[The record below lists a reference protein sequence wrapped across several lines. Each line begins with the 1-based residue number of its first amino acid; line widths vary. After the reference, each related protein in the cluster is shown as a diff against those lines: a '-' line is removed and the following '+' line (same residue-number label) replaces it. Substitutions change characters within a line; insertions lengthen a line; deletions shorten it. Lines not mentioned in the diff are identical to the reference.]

1 MEMTARPRS
10 EAPGT
15 ARTLDVLE
23 FLSRAGEAGSTTS
36 DVARALEL
44 PHNTTARVLDVL
56 AERGWVH
63 VDDARRHRLSSRLL
77 ELARPRVGDR
87 SLAGAALEPLCRLRD
102 ATGETAQLTLRSQN
116 KAVIL
121 EQAASRQPVKVLGE
135 LGFRVPLYSCAPGKA
150 ILAHLPKADLD
161 DYLRQVVLKRWTPTT
176 RATRKALLAD
186 LALCRSR
193 GYSLDLA
200 EGMAGIHCVGAP
212 VLDPNGYP
220 VCAVT
225 VIAPAFR
232 LPPRLFP
239 KVGADCVA
247 AARDLERRLRA

>member
-1 MEMTARPRS
+1 MLPSMEIT
-10 EAPGT
+10 APG
-15 ARTLDVLE
+15 AGRTLDILE
-23 FLSRAGEAGSTTS
+23 FLSRAGEAGATASEI
-36 DVARALEL
+36 ARGLEL
-44 PHNTTARVLDVL
+44 PHNSTTRILDTLAARGYVRAD
-56 AERGWVH
+56 A
-63 VDDARRHRLSSRLL
+63 ARRHVLTSRLL

-116 KAVIL
+116 KAVVL
-121 EQAASRQPVKVLGE
+121 EQAPSRQPVKVLGE

-150 ILAHLPKADLD
+150 ILAALPKADLD
-161 DYLRQVVLKRWTPTT
+161 AYFREVTLKRWTPTT
-176 RATRKALLAD
+176 RATRKELSAD

-212 VLDPNGYP
+212 VLDAHGFPI
-220 VCAVT
+220 CAVT

-232 LPPRLFP
+232 LPAKLFP
-239 KVGADCVA
+239 KVGADCIA
-247 AARDLERRLRA
+247 AAADLKRRLLA

>member
-1 MEMTARPRS
+1 MEMTAKPRT

-23 FLSRAGEAGSTTS
+23 FLSRAGEAGATASE
-36 DVARALEL
+36 VARALEL
-44 PHNTTARVLDVL
+44 PHNTTTRVLDVL
-56 AERGWVH
+56 VERGWVRA
-63 VDDARRHRLSSRLL
+63 DAGRRHVLGSRLL
-77 ELARPRVGDR
+77 EIARPRVGDR
-87 SLAGAALEPLCRLRD
+87 SLAGAALDPLCRLRD
-102 ATGETAQLTLRSQN
+102 ATGETAQLTVRSQN

-135 LGFRVPLYSCAPGKA
+135 VGFRVPLYSCAPGKA
-150 ILAHLPKADLD
+150 ILAALPKPDLD
-161 DYLRQVVLKRWTPTT
+161 AYLAQVVLRRWTPAT
-176 RATRKALLAD
+176 RATRKELLRD
-186 LALCRSR
+186 LDQCRRR
-193 GYSLDLA
+193 GYALDLA

-212 VLDPNGYP
+212 VLDAHGLPL
-220 VCAVT
+220 CAVT

-232 LPPRLFP
+232 LPARLFP

>member
-1 MEMTARPRS
+1 MEMALKPRS

-23 FLSRAGEAGSTTS
+23 FLSRAGEAGATASEL
-36 DVARALEL
+36 ARGLEL

-56 AERGWVH
+56 VERGWVRA
-63 VDDARRHRLSSRLL
+63 DEGRRHRLTSRLL

-102 ATGETAQLTLRSQN
+102 ATGETAQLTIRSQN
-116 KAVIL
+116 KAVVL

-150 ILAHLPKADLD
+150 ILAALPKADLD
-161 DYLRQVVLKRWTPTT
+161 AYLREVTLRRWTPST
-176 RATRKALLAD
+176 RATRKELLRD
-186 LALCRSR
+186 LDQCRRR

-212 VLDPNGYP
+212 VLDPNGFP
-220 VCAVT
+220 LCAVT

-232 LPPRLFP
+232 LPARLFP
-239 KVGADCVA
+239 KVGADCIA
-247 AARDLERRLRA
+247 AARDLERRLRP